1 MITHKYKRQ
10 QMNHPSNQINLGTEN
25 LSFVQSLLEITLT
38 KKNYETEEKLD
49 CGVFF
54 LRLITILI

>member
-38 KKNYETEEKLD
+38 KKIMKQRKN
-49 CGVFF
+49 
-54 LRLITILI
+54 